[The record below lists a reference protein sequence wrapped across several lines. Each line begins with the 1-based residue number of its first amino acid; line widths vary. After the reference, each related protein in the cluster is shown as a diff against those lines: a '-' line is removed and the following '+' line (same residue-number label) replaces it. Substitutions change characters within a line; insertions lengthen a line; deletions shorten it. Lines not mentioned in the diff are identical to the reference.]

1 VIEDGPGQTGIGRA
15 SAAAHEPRAGARAEV
30 EAARA
35 EAEEARDEARA
46 ARDDAADASAHADD
60 ARESA
65 AADRKGAADASAHA
79 HDARESAAADREGAA
94 DAERRAATERQGA
107 AAEREG
113 AADAERG
120 AAVEREGATAARRG
134 AAAARDDAAAERVE
148 AEQAAAEGE
157 ARGLADIP
165 EGDPVVNADVR
176 AEEAGV
182 DDAFPLGR
190 PGLPMNRRSPFRI
203 GFAGALGAGF
213 AYLLYQA
220 VVSARSVLVLVIVAA
235 FLAIGLNPIVSRLER
250 AGMRRGAAVAIV
262 FAGLLG
268 FFTLFG
274 YAVLPPVINQVANFV
289 DAVPNYVKGLQNN
302 ATIRDLDSRFGV
314 IGKLNDYVT
323 TGDFGTRIAG
333 NVVSVTQQVAGF
345 VLKAL
350 TVLILTLYFLSSF
363 NTIKRTAYR
372 LVPRSRRARFSLI
385 GDEVLSRVG
394 GYVAGAVVVALIAG
408 VASLVWV
415 SALGIPYPLALALIV
430 TLTDV
435 IPLIGA
441 TIGAVVVTAV
451 AFFVSLPVG
460 IATGIF
466 FVVYQQM
473 ENYLIYPRVMSR
485 SVDVNPAAAIV
496 GALIGGTLLG
506 FVGALLA
513 VPATAAIQLILREVL
528 VPRQDAQ

>member
-1 VIEDGPGQTGIGRA
+1 
-15 SAAAHEPRAGARAEV
+15 
-30 EAARA
+30 
-35 EAEEARDEARA
+35 
-46 ARDDAADASAHADD
+46 
-60 ARESA
+60 
-65 AADRKGAADASAHA
+65 
-79 HDARESAAADREGAA
+79 
-94 DAERRAATERQGA
+94 
-107 AAEREG
+107 
-113 AADAERG
+113 
-120 AAVEREGATAARRG
+120 
-134 AAAARDDAAAERVE
+134 
-148 AEQAAAEGE
+148 
-157 ARGLADIP
+157 
-165 EGDPVVNADVR
+165 
-176 AEEAGV
+176 
-182 DDAFPLGR
+182 
-190 PGLPMNRRSPFRI
+190 MNRRSPFRI

-220 VVSARSVLVLVIVAA
+220 LVSARSVLVLVIVAA

-250 AGMRRGAAVAIV
+250 AGMRRGAAVGIV
-262 FAGLLG
+262 FVGLLG

-274 YAVLPPVINQVANFV
+274 YAVLPPVINQVSNFV
-289 DAVPNYVKGLQNN
+289 DAVPHYVKDLQGNG
-302 ATIRDLDSRFGV
+302 TIRDLDRRFGV
-314 IGKLNDYVT
+314 IDKLNQYVT
-323 TGDFGTRIAG
+323 TGEFGTRIAG

-350 TVLILTLYFLSSF
+350 TILILTLYFLSSF
-363 NTIKRTAYR
+363 NAIKRTAYR
-372 LVPRSRRARFSLI
+372 LVPRTRRARFSLI
-385 GDEVLSRVG
+385 SDEVLSRVG

-408 VASLVWV
+408 VTSLIWV
-415 SALGIPYPLALALIV
+415 SSLGIPYPLALALIV

-441 TIGAVVVTAV
+441 TIGAVIVTVV

-466 FVVYQQM
+466 FLVYQQV

>member
-1 VIEDGPGQTGIGRA
+1 VSEDGPGRNDA
-15 SAAAHEPRAGARAEV
+15 DR
-30 EAARA
+30 
-35 EAEEARDEARA
+35 
-46 ARDDAADASAHADD
+46 AADA
-60 ARESA
+60 
-65 AADRKGAADASAHA
+65 
-79 HDARESAAADREGAA
+79 
-94 DAERRAATERQGA
+94 AERAEEPAEPATAEET
-107 AAEREG
+107 AAEET
-113 AADAERG
+113 
-120 AAVEREGATAARRG
+120 AAVEVAGGRS
-134 AAAARDDAAAERVE
+134 DLP
-148 AEQAAAEGE
+148 Q
-157 ARGLADIP
+157 
-165 EGDPVVNADVR
+165 GDPVMDPEVR

-182 DDAFPLGR
+182 DEDNPLGR
-190 PGLPMNRRSPFRI
+190 PGRPLNRRSPFRI
-203 GFAGALGAGF
+203 GFAGALGAGT

-220 VVSARSVLVLVIVAA
+220 VVSARSVLVLVLVAA
-235 FLAIGLNPIVSRLER
+235 FLAVGLNPIVSRLER
-250 AGMRRGAAVAIV
+250 TGMRRGAAVAIV
-262 FAGLLG
+262 FVALLA
-268 FFTLFG
+268 FFALFG
-274 YAVLPPVINQVANFV
+274 YAVLPPVITQVANFV
-289 DAVPNYVKGLQNN
+289 EALPGYVRDLGGNP
-302 ATIRDLDSRFGV
+302 TIRDLDGRFGLLQ
-314 IGKLNDYVT
+314 KLNDYVT

-333 NVVSVTQQVAGF
+333 NVVSVTQTVAGM

-363 NTIKRTAYR
+363 NAIKQTGYR
-372 LVPRSRRARFSLI
+372 LVPRSRRARVILI
-385 GDEVLSRVG
+385 GDEILGRVG

-408 VASLVWV
+408 VTSLVWV

-441 TIGAVVVTAV
+441 TIGAVLVTAV

-466 FVVYQQM
+466 FLVYQQV
-473 ENYLIYPRVMSR
+473 ENYLVYPRVMSR

>member
-1 VIEDGPGQTGIGRA
+1 MSEQRPGRTRVDGTPDSDAPADPTPGRPDADAPRSGADVGRPEA
-15 SAAAHEPRAGARAEV
+15 DAGRSEADAARERAARARERA
-30 EAARA
+30 ERARA
-35 EAEEARDEARA
+35 EAVEA
-46 ARDDAADASAHADD
+46 
-60 ARESA
+60 
-65 AADRKGAADASAHA
+65 
-79 HDARESAAADREGAA
+79 
-94 DAERRAATERQGA
+94 TA
-107 AAEREG
+107 AAE
-113 AADAERG
+113 AAETAAAE
-120 AAVEREGATAARRG
+120 ATAP
-134 AAAARDDAAAERVE
+134 AAAAGPGRAGD
-148 AEQAAAEGE
+148 
-157 ARGLADIP
+157 GLSDVP
-165 EGDPVVNADVR
+165 DGDPVVDSDVR

-182 DDAFPLGR
+182 DEEFPLGR
-190 PGLPMNRRSPFRI
+190 PGRPMNRRSPFRI

-250 AGMRRGAAVAIV
+250 AGMRRGLAVAIV

-274 YAVLPPVINQVANFV
+274 YAVLPPVINQVSNFV
-289 DAVPNYVKGLQNN
+289 DAVPHYVKDLQGNG
-302 ATIRDLDSRFGV
+302 TIRDLDRRFGV
-314 IGKLNDYVT
+314 IDKLNQYVT
-323 TGDFGTRIAG
+323 TGEFGTRIAG

-350 TVLILTLYFLSSF
+350 TILILTLYFLSSF
-363 NTIKRTAYR
+363 NAIKRTAYR
-372 LVPRSRRARFSLI
+372 LVPRTRRARFSLI
-385 GDEVLSRVG
+385 SDEVLSRVG

-408 VASLVWV
+408 VASFIWV
-415 SALGIPYPLALALIV
+415 SSLGIPYPLALALIV

-441 TIGAVVVTAV
+441 TIGAVIVTAV

-466 FVVYQQM
+466 FLVYQQV